1 MLPVPSKVL
10 EPVDG
15 RFEVAFVL
23 GTGAEEDGACVGG
36 IGDAPSVVSPLAPG
50 CSPPEF
56 ASAT

>member
-1 MLPVPSKVL
+1 MLPVPSKLL

-15 RFEVAFVL
+15 RFDVAFVL

-50 CSPPEF
+50 
-56 ASAT
+56 